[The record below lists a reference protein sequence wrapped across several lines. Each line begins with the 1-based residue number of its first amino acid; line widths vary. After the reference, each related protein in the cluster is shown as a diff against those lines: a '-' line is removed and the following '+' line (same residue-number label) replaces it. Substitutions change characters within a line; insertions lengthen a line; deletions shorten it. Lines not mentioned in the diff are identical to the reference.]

1 VLELPLFAGV
11 SSAAVER
18 ALDRL
23 VEVPVASGDVVI
35 RQGDPADRFYVIES
49 GSVVVTQTGTEGTT
63 RELRRMGSD
72 EVFGEL
78 GLLSGAPRSAT
89 VTAAT
94 DGLLLALDADAF
106 LDLVGRRAAVRGRL
120 LQRYDQVPAAPIA

>member
-1 VLELPLFAGV
+1 M
-11 SSAAVER
+11 SA
-18 ALDRL
+18 
-23 VEVPVASGDVVI
+23 GDVVI

-49 GSVVVTQTGTEGTT
+49 GTVVVTQTDATGAS
-63 RELRRMGSD
+63 RELRRMAPE

-94 DGLLLALDADAF
+94 EGLLLALDADAF
-106 LDLVGRRAAVRGRL
+106 LDLVGRRTAVGGRL
-120 LQRYDQVPAAPIA
+120 LNQYDQMPAAPPA